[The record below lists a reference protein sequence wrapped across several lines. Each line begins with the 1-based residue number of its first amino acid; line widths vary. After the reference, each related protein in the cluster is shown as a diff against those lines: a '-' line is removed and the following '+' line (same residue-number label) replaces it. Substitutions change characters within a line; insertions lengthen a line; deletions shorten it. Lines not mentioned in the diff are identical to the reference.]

1 MNERLEEPRTEE
13 ALPDL
18 PTHPVLEEA
27 APEETPPASTW
38 EGPSWLRMAYALE
51 FLLAMIAIFTVWSEV
66 GGQGHMD
73 LLPWYIK
80 LGCSL
85 SLAWCSVRFT
95 AAIVEHEKAWN
106 QQTAVWFMGMILV
119 AIAMGSITYY
129 YHLHEV
135 PDEPDTDENTSTSLL
150 LPDLK
155 VGRTPWSARVPLDP
169 QFPEHAD
176 VGVGCGPG
184 GPPHTTT
191 ETTLG

>member
-13 ALPDL
+13 ALPEL
-18 PTHPVLEEA
+18 PPDAV
-27 APEETPPASTW
+27 PEETQKAPAW

-51 FLLAMIAIFTVWSEV
+51 FLLAMLAIFTVWSEV

-95 AAIVEHEKAWN
+95 AAIVEHERAWN
-106 QQTAVWFMGMILV
+106 QHTAVWFIGMILV
-119 AIAMGSITYY
+119 AIAMGGITYY

-135 PDEPDTDENTSTSLL
+135 PDEPDNEDNTSTSIIVPEWRGKIAGTRLL
-150 LPDLK
+150 TLK
-155 VGRTPWSARVPLDP
+155 FETATDASPA
-169 QFPEHAD
+169 
-176 VGVGCGPG
+176 GPRIFCDRENG
-184 GPPHTTT
+184 
-191 ETTLG
+191 

>member
-13 ALPDL
+13 ALPEHA
-18 PTHPVLEEA
+18 TNAV
-27 APEETPPASTW
+27 PEETAGAPAW
-38 EGPSWLRMAYALE
+38 DGPSWLRMAYALE
-51 FLLAMIAIFTVWSEV
+51 FLLALIAIFTVWSEV

-106 QQTAVWFMGMILV
+106 QHTAVWFIGMIVV
-119 AIAMGSITYY
+119 AIGMGGITYY

-135 PDEPDTDENTSTSLL
+135 PDEPDTEDTTSTSIT
-150 LPDLK
+150 LPEWR
-155 VGRTPWSARVPLDP
+155 RTMAMGFKP
-169 QFPEHAD
+169 
-176 VGVGCGPG
+176 GVGMSADAARMSACA
-184 GPPHTTT
+184 TSCDRS
-191 ETTLG
+191 

>member
-1 MNERLEEPRTEE
+1 VNERLEEPRTEE
-13 ALPDL
+13 ALPEL
-18 PTHPVLEEA
+18 PSHAVPEDT
-27 APEETPPASTW
+27 APEDTAPASTW

-51 FLLAMIAIFTVWSEV
+51 FLLALIAIFTVWSEV

-106 QQTAVWFMGMILV
+106 QHTAVWFMGMILV

-135 PDEPDTDENTSTSLL
+135 PDEPDNEDNTSTSLV
-150 LPDLK
+150 LP
-155 VGRTPWSARVPLDP
+155 VGPVLPPAK
-169 QFPEHAD
+169 QF
-176 VGVGCGPG
+176 C
-184 GPPHTTT
+184 TTT

>member
-1 MNERLEEPRTEE
+1 VNERLEEPRTEE
-13 ALPDL
+13 ALPEL
-18 PTHPVLEEA
+18 PPHAVPGETVPQEA
-27 APEETPPASTW
+27 VSDVTEREQTPPTPAW

-106 QQTAVWFMGMILV
+106 QHTAVWFMGLILV

-135 PDEPDTDENTSTSLL
+135 PDEPDNEDNTSTSITV
-150 LPDLK
+150 PAWP
-155 VGRTPWSARVPLDP
+155 VGQAFPPANKFCTP
-169 QFPEHAD
+169 
-176 VGVGCGPG
+176 
-184 GPPHTTT
+184 T

>member
-1 MNERLEEPRTEE
+1 VPGDTVQEES
-13 ALPDL
+13 
-18 PTHPVLEEA
+18 
-27 APEETPPASTW
+27 APEETAAPAW

-51 FLLAMIAIFTVWSEV
+51 FLLALIAVFTVWSEV

-106 QQTAVWFMGMILV
+106 QHTAVWFMGMILV

-135 PDEPDTDENTSTSLL
+135 PDEPDNEDNTSTSLV
-150 LPDLK
+150 LPDK
-155 VGRTPWSARVPLDP
+155 VGRTPWSVRVPLDP
-169 QFPEHAD
+169 QFRQAD
-176 VGVGCGPG
+176 AGVSRGPG
-184 GPPHTTT
+184 GPPHST